1 MLAASKKADGK
12 ALVSISEVAAGR
24 CNCLL
29 FLFVMVG
36 RMCAAAIPRVPPSK
50 SLDELIS
57 LSSSLAASLPKL
69 DLLPLKADIGEIM
82 MAGEDSSGDD

>member
-1 MLAASKKADGK
+1 
-12 ALVSISEVAAGR
+12 
-24 CNCLL
+24 
-29 FLFVMVG
+29 MVDL
-36 RMCAAAIPRVPPSK
+36 CTAAIPRVPPSK

-57 LSSSLAASLPKL
+57 LSSSLAATLPKL